1 MGDKQADDSANIRVI
16 CRMRP
21 LNSLEKSTGGETCI
35 EYDEQ
40 RIFCKVIGTE
50 KPHEFTFDKVFG
62 PNVAQKDVFEIVA
75 SPVIESVMAGYNGT
89 IFCYGQ
95 TSSGK
100 TFTMEGPDDVNQET
114 KGLIPR
120 MMDRVFETILN
131 ASEDL
136 EFQIRVSFLEIY
148 NEKIQD
154 LLDPD
159 KNNLQIKENKARGIY
174 VQDATEI
181 YVTSAIEMNQV
192 MKTGSS
198 NRTIAATRMNERSS
212 RSHSLFYLQVF
223 KKNLQND
230 TTTISKL
237 YFVDLAG
244 SEKISKTN
252 VSGQQLEEAKNIN
265 KSLTCLGMVINALTS
280 NGKEHVPYRDS
291 KLTRILQESLGGNAR
306 TTLVINISM
315 CSYNDKETLS
325 TLRFGFRAKSI
336 KNKPKKNEEK
346 SAKELMLLLEAAE
359 SKIKYQ
365 EEIISTLQL
374 QVGGDR
380 GSIDALRSQDGDRK
394 DSLSR
399 PVSKIPKGEHQEQSA
414 SMKLLKQHIELVK
427 MREKIDN
434 ITRQL
439 GDQEMDISNKQNEIL
454 TLREDKDELE
464 KKVQEQVVMNNDMQK
479 EFQEVIN
486 EERASK
492 NNAISDITS
501 LIDQF
506 RRLKSDLSFVLIS
519 EKASSFEQ
527 AVSASEKEEGKQSDQ
542 RQGETTPKEA
552 KKLTLD
558 TKYSIEKAVEVIEKI
573 AQKYNIDTGF
583 ENMPSSEQ
591 TIQIEEK
598 KNENLIDK
606 TLQLPKVPI
615 LQQITLSQPSNE
627 DAQERLSV
635 LLQTVKK
642 NNITS
647 SEYKE
652 YLSTEE
658 DDIRLQTTES
668 ESDYKFMNE
677 DLEKEAADIIVE
689 KDEEHEDY
697 ENLIDRR
704 DTESDPLNQA
714 NKNIAQIMDQINQ
727 NQQESK
733 IEEQL
738 LSLQETIH
746 NLNEKIRHLNEQNI
760 QAINKVNHYKQ
771 AIEKRTN
778 KCKQAI
784 LQQRKFSKEKIN
796 KLEEIISTYLG
807 VFEQMQKDF
816 NGKKVQYEKQIMEK
830 NIQINE
836 LNEFVEDFK
845 RNIKNKT
852 PHQTISEQQIKI
864 KELLKERKQLYSEI
878 QRLRKENDQKDD
890 KIKKQETDLSCVRET
905 YLKSGLPSSQAISDH
920 SPLNQVVFTKSN
932 DNLSQCASVRNAFI
946 NYDQNYLNKLQNER
960 SGNNSMQNSGSIQG
974 NSQLA
979 MKMSYKNM
987 MRGTAIRG
995 GGGSKSNFEK
1005 INNLG
1010 FQLVEE
1016 DEMLERNSSKYSQ
1029 LHSYTEENSSPL
1041 QGKNMKIINTEE
1053 EDSRPQ
1059 AFNLHRSAH
1068 KFQQKMKTK
1077 NLDQDQESLSSSQ
1090 SKLSQSSKL
1099 NNSQRVLPTQQQ
1111 NQQQQMQYQQL
1122 QQQKE
1127 KKEDNTSE
1135 TGFINRIKQFFL

>member
-35 EYDEQ
+35 EYDEK

-50 KPHEFTFDKVFG
+50 KPHEFTFDRVFG

-131 ASEDL
+131 SSEDL

-148 NEKIQD
+148 NEKVQD

-174 VQDATEI
+174 VQDATEV

-374 QVGGDR
+374 QIGGDR
-380 GSIDALRSQDGDRK
+380 ASIDTLKSQDGDRK

-434 ITRQL
+434 FTRQL
-439 GDQEMDISNKQNEIL
+439 NDQEMELSNKQNEIL
-454 TLREDKDELE
+454 TLREDKDEFE
-464 KKVQEQVVMNNDMQK
+464 KKIQEQVIINNDMQK

-492 NNAISDITS
+492 NNAIQDITI

-519 EKASSFEQ
+519 EKASTFEQ
-527 AVSASEKEEGKQSDQ
+527 AVNISEKEEGKQLDQ
-542 RQGETTPKEA
+542 RQGEQTPKEI
-552 KKLTLD
+552 KRLTSD
-558 TKYSIEKAVEVIEKI
+558 TKDSIDKAVEIIEKI

-583 ENMPSSEQ
+583 ENMPTSEQ
-591 TIQIEEK
+591 TIQIDEK
-598 KNENLIDK
+598 KNENIIDK
-606 TLQLPKVPI
+606 TFQLPKVPI
-615 LQQITLSQPSNE
+615 LQQITFSQPSNE

-635 LLQTVKK
+635 LLQNVKK

-677 DLEKEAADIIVE
+677 DLDKEAADIIVE
-689 KDEEHEDY
+689 RDEEQEDY
-697 ENLIDRR
+697 ENLIQRK
-704 DTESDPLNQA
+704 DTENDPINQV

-746 NLNEKIRHLNEQNI
+746 HQNEKIKNLNELNL
-760 QAINKVNHYKQ
+760 QAQNKVNHYKQ

-816 NGKKVQYEKQIMEK
+816 NSKKVVYEKQIMEK

-852 PHQTISEQQIKI
+852 PHQTISEQQVKI
-864 KELLKERKQLYSEI
+864 KELLKERKQLFSEI

-890 KIKKQETDLSCVRET
+890 KIKKQETDLTCARET

-946 NYDQNYLNKLQNER
+946 NYDQNYQNRLQNER
-960 SGNNSMQNSGSIQG
+960 SGNNSMQNSGSIHG
-974 NSQLA
+974 SSQLA
-979 MKMSYKNM
+979 LKMQYKNM

-1016 DEMLERNSSKYSQ
+1016 DELLERNSSKYSQ
-1029 LHSYTEENSSPL
+1029 LHSFTEENSSPL

-1068 KFQQKMKTK
+1068 KFQQKMKIK
-1077 NLDQDQESLSSSQ
+1077 NLDQDQDSSSSSQ

-1099 NNSQRVLPTQQQ
+1099 ISSQRGQITQQQ
-1111 NQQQQMQYQQL
+1111 TSQQQIQYSQL

-1127 KKEDNTSE
+1127 KKEENTQE